1 MTNRVDYLSDQLVHL
16 RGKLKPVTEVVPP
29 DSIVNGV
36 SVRPGAAGNAE
47 KKISAENRRR
57 EDTVNLT
64 IDFRQRLVK
73 RTAQLD
79 LQRKNLQQELELL
92 EKMQQ
97 ELANLRNQLDALQ
110 IQDNETLSAV
120 ELGERFRSIDQAKLR
135 FFELEGT
142 IELLLRNNAA
152 KAESS
157 ENVRAEAEESFGQ
170 MVKKGWALALTVG
183 SVVGLSVILAAL
195 IILHAWR

>member
-16 RGKLKPVTEVVPP
+16 RGKLKPVSEVVPP

-36 SVRPGAAGNAE
+36 SVRPAAASNAE
-47 KKISAENRRR
+47 RKMSAENRRR

-64 IDFRQRLVK
+64 TDFRQRLVK

-79 LQRKNLQQELELL
+79 MQRKNLQQDLELL

-97 ELANLRNQLDALQ
+97 ELANLRNQLDTLQ
-110 IQDNETLSAV
+110 IQDNETLSPV

-142 IELLLRNNAA
+142 MEMLLRGNAA

-170 MVKKGWALALTVG
+170 LVKKGWALALTVG

>member
-16 RGKLKPVTEVVPP
+16 RGKLKPVSEVVPP

-36 SVRPGAAGNAE
+36 SVRPAAASNAE
-47 KKISAENRRR
+47 RKMSAENRRR

-79 LQRKNLQQELELL
+79 MQRKNLQQDLELL

-97 ELANLRNQLDALQ
+97 ELANLRNQLDTLQ
-110 IQDNETLSAV
+110 IQDNETLSQV

-142 IELLLRNNAA
+142 MEMLLRGNAA

-170 MVKKGWALALTVG
+170 LVKKGWALALTVG

>member
-16 RGKLKPVTEVVPP
+16 RGKLKPVSEVVPP

-36 SVRPGAAGNAE
+36 SVRPEVASNAE

-64 IDFRQRLVK
+64 TDFRQRLVK

-79 LQRKNLQQELELL
+79 LQKKNLQRDLELL

-97 ELANLRNQLDALQ
+97 ELADLRNQLDALQ
-110 IQDNETLSAV
+110 IQDNETLSQV

-135 FFELEGT
+135 FFELEGS
-142 IELLLRNNAA
+142 IELLLHNNGA
-152 KAESS
+152 KAE
-157 ENVRAEAEESFGQ
+157 NAEKSAAAAEESFGQ

-183 SVVGLSVILAAL
+183 SVVGLAVILAAL
-195 IILHAWR
+195 IILNAWR